1 MRSIKIFSNNAVS
14 ANMPDGR
21 EAVLLGKG
29 IGFGKRPGDEIDETR
44 VEKLFYLLDEVQS
57 KFLKM
62 LQDVRKDVIDAA
74 AEIVALA
81 EAAGF
86 VMSGQAIM
94 SLIDHISFAIE
105 RQPLPNLLLNETK
118 ILYPKEYALGR
129 QALDHIRDR
138 CGVSLD
144 EDEAGY
150 IALHLIMLS
159 EDRDTAYDTLKFVQ
173 GVLDIIKQT
182 YGLALEDDSLD
193 KIRLIT
199 HLKFLA
205 QRIFRKAPPEDEMF
219 DEMYDYLYSRNPQ
232 HAVCMERLDEY
243 CSKEFGHPLSLQEKF
258 YLLIHLTKI
267 L

>member
-1 MRSIKIFSNNAVS
+1 
-14 ANMPDGR
+14 
-21 EAVLLGKG
+21 
-29 IGFGKRPGDEIDETR
+29 
-44 VEKLFYLLDEVQS
+44 
-57 KFLKM
+57 
-62 LQDVRKDVIDAA
+62 
-74 AEIVALA
+74 
-81 EAAGF
+81 
-86 VMSGQAIM
+86 
-94 SLIDHISFAIE
+94 
-105 RQPLPNLLLNETK
+105 
-118 ILYPKEYALGR
+118 
-129 QALDHIRDR
+129 
-138 CGVSLD
+138 
-144 EDEAGY
+144 
-150 IALHLIMLS
+150 MLS

>member
-1 MRSIKIFSNNAVS
+1 MRSIRIFSNNAVS
-14 ANMPDGR
+14 VKMPDGR
-21 EAVLLGKG
+21 EAVMLGKG
-29 IGFGKRPGDEIDETR
+29 IGFCKRPGDEIDEAR
-44 VEKLFYLLDEVQS
+44 AEKLFYLLDEVQA

-74 AEIVALA
+74 VEIVALA
-81 EAAGF
+81 EADGF
-86 VMSGQAIM
+86 VMSGQATM
-94 SLIDHISFAIE
+94 SLIDHISFALE

-118 ILYPKEYALGR
+118 MLYPKEYALGR
-129 QALDHIRDR
+129 QALDIIRDC

-159 EDRDTAYDTLKFVQ
+159 EDRDTAYDTLKFVR
-173 GVLDIIKQT
+173 GMLDIIKQT
-182 YGLALEDDSLD
+182 YGMTLEDDSLD
-193 KIRLIT
+193 KMRLIT

-205 QRIFRKAPPEDEMF
+205 QRIFRRTPLEDENL
-219 DEMYDYLYSRNPQ
+219 DEMYGYLYSRNPKN
-232 HAVCMERLDEY
+232 AECLRRLDEY
-243 CSKEFGHPLSLQEKF
+243 SSAEFGYALSPQEKF